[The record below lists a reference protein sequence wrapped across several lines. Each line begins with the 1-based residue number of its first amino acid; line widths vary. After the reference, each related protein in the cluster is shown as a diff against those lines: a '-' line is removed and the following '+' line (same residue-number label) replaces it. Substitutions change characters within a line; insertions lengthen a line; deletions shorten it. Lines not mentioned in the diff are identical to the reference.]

1 MMYFISGLPPKNE
14 PVDATRYSPR
24 RVVPQCPLILIN
36 ERRTDTDNSGADLTG
51 KLCSRHPEQREGS
64 AFSFFGAA

>member
-1 MMYFISGLPPKNE
+1 MMYSISDLPPKNE
-14 PVDATRYSPR
+14 PVDVTRYSPR

-51 KLCSRHPEQREGS
+51 KLFSRHPEQREGS
-64 AFSFFGAA
+64 AFGFFGAA